1 MPRPILLLAL
11 LLLLVLLAP
20 AAARAQCDPSE
31 EGCVTTPIHGSVTVK
46 APVSP
51 TLDPLQTGVIQ
62 SIPAGRIDCGTDCS
76 EPLTWY
82 KYCRFGRCV
91 TDEPPGVQLR
101 AVGAPLDLEFKPSW
115 TNCDAFLDGTC
126 VATAGSPTVEMTWKD
141 VGMPTVAWD
150 DPDDAPSV
158 VGPDSRLAPTWTDN
172 SGRID
177 RIVYTVSG
185 GAERY
190 TVTRKPVDGIALAP
204 SIDAAEHGVTLT
216 ISAVAYDAA
225 DNASPAQSHTATVDG
240 RAELALLATPPADVA
255 APPPIAFTPAPDV
268 DPGDV
273 TCRTREDDQDRT
285 IVHTQSPCASPYTPV
300 SAEDGRHLVEVE
312 VTDRLGNV
320 GHEWRSFRLDRG
332 APLLALTAPAPGAL
346 LGGPFSPSYT
356 VDDGFASPAGVAVT
370 CAFDDGAFG
379 ACSGLAPPDG
389 PHTLVIRASDPAGNE
404 TRRHVPLTY
413 DATAPSIAFVAGPA
427 EREVVYADSVAFGF
441 AIADITPVTASC
453 RIDGEAGRP
462 CASAASH
469 TLSGLRPG
477 VHTFVLEAVDAAG
490 HVAVASRSF
499 AVAERPLP
507 RLDLN
512 VTREWLL
519 WNDGR
524 TSVDRLIV
532 RRAPAGAT
540 VTVRCRGRGCPFR
553 TRRIAASKRRLRL
566 TGLFGKRKLR
576 PGTSIEIAIAKEGH
590 VGRMYRYVLRARK
603 SPRVVIRCVPPGAA
617 PVRCG

>member
-1 MPRPILLLAL
+1 MPRRILLLAL

-20 AAARAQCDPSE
+20 AAARAQCDPSSPN
-31 EGCVTTPIHGSVTVK
+31 CVITPIRGSVTVK
-46 APVSP
+46 PPVSP
-51 TLDPLQTGVIQ
+51 TLDPLQTGVIK
-62 SIPAGRIDCGTDCS
+62 SIPAGAIDCGMDCS
-76 EPLTWY
+76 EPFTWH
-82 KYCRFGRCV
+82 KYCQFGRCE
-91 TDEPPGVQLR
+91 TDPPP
-101 AVGAPLDLEFKPSW
+101 AVALEADGAPLDLKFKPSW
-115 TNCDAFLDGTC
+115 TNCDPLPDGTC
-126 VATAGSPTVEMTWKD
+126 VATADSLAAVEMTWKD
-141 VGMPTVAWD
+141 VGDPTVTWVA
-150 DPDDAPSV
+150 PPSV
-158 VGPDSRLAPTWTDN
+158 VGPDSRLAPTWEDN

-177 RIVYTVSG
+177 RIVYTVTV
-185 GAERY
+185 GATTYE
-190 TVTRKPVDGIALAP
+190 VTGKAVEGFALAP
-204 SIDAAEHGVTLT
+204 RIDPAEHGVTLT

-225 DNASPAQSHTATVDG
+225 ENPSPAKEHTATVDG
-240 RAELALLATPPADVA
+240 RAELAMLATPPADVA
-255 APPPIAFTPAPDV
+255 AAPPIAFTPATDV
-268 DPGDV
+268 EPGDV
-273 TCRTREDDQDRT
+273 TCRTREGDQNRT

-300 SAEDGRHLVEVE
+300 TAEDGRHLVEVE

-320 GHEWRSFRLDRG
+320 GREWRSFRLDRG

-379 ACSGLAPPDG
+379 ACNGLAPPDG

-427 EREVVYADSVAFGF
+427 EREVVYDDSVAFGF
-441 AIADITPVTASC
+441 AIADITPVTATC

-462 CASAASH
+462 CASATSH

-477 VHTFVLEAVDAAG
+477 VHMFVLEAVDAAG

-512 VTREWLL
+512 VTRDWLL
-519 WNDGR
+519 WKDGR

-553 TRRIAASKRRLRL
+553 TRRIAASKRRLPL

-576 PGTSIEIAIAKEGH
+576 PGTRIEIAIAKEGH

-603 SPRVVIRCVPPGAA
+603 SPRLVIRCVPPGAA